1 MRHVVKHGLEKDTA
15 KQVTLKAWESYQTRF
30 SEYSPTATWVTDD
43 RADVTF
49 RVKGVTLR
57 GALDI
62 EPGGIGL
69 ELEVPFIFRPFKKIA
84 ISKIEGE
91 IRTWIGKAERGEI

>member
-1 MRHVVKHGLEKDTA
+1 MRHVVKHSLEKSLA
-15 KQVTLKAWESYQTRF
+15 KQATLRAWESYQTRF

-57 GALDI
+57 GALDL

-69 ELEVPFIFRPFKKIA
+69 ELEVPFLFRPFKKIA
-84 ISKIEGE
+84 IAKIESE
-91 IRTWIGKAERGEI
+91 IRTWIGKAERGEL